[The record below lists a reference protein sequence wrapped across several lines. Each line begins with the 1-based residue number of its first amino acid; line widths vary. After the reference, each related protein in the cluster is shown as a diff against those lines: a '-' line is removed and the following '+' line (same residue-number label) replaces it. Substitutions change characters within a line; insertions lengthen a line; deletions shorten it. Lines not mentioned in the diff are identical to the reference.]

1 MHSNNSC
8 EEEDNEKFWN
18 ELTEVTDK
26 IKQTEDIALADLN
39 VHVGA
44 EEEYGRWYG
53 GETLGQKND
62 EGKMILDIVR
72 ASNLELVKTFF
83 TKSPEQIFTNKSG
96 QNRMVIDYITI
107 RRDILGNLVNCK
119 VIPGETVTLQH

>member
-1 MHSNNSC
+1 MHSNNSR

-44 EEEYGRWYG
+44 EEEHGRWYG

-62 EGKMILDIVR
+62 EGKMILDMVR
-72 ASNLELVKTFF
+72 
-83 TKSPEQIFTNKSG
+83 G
-96 QNRMVIDYITI
+96 QQPGTGEN
-107 RRDILGNLVNCK
+107 IL
-119 VIPGETVTLQH
+119 H